1 MFAIYKKEVLSNFGN
16 WSAWIIMAAFSVIG
30 TLFLFFFENNSNLF
44 DIGVASLQ
52 SYFVLVPWIL
62 LFIIPAISM
71 RTLAEEQQNGT
82 LTWLFSQPISVQNIV
97 LGKYFSVWTIGILCL
112 LPSLV
117 YLYTLYVL
125 GVPEGNID
133 LGATFGS
140 YLGLIFLIGAFS
152 AIGILASALASNQ
165 IIAYLLGV
173 ILCFVLY
180 FGVVQ
185 IASYRP
191 LGQAD
196 YLLQNLGFYKH
207 YIAFTRGLI
216 DSRDLFYFI
225 LIIVIAL
232 CISINLVNKKK

>member
-16 WSAWIIMAAFSVIG
+16 WSAWIIIAAFSIIG
-30 TLFLFFFENNSNLF
+30 TLFLFFFENNSNIF

-71 RTLAEEQQNGT
+71 RTIAEEQQNGT

-97 LGKYFSVWTIGILCL
+97 LGKYFSIWTIGILCL

-117 YLYTLYVL
+117 YLYTLYIL
-125 GVPEGNID
+125 GIPEGNID
-133 LGATFGS
+133 LGATLGS

-152 AIGILASALASNQ
+152 GIGILASSIATNQ
-165 IIAYLLGV
+165 IVAYLLGV
-173 ILCFVLY
+173 ILSFIMY
-180 FGVVQ
+180 FGVEQ
-185 IASYRP
+185 IASYRL

-207 YIAFTRGLI
+207 YIAFTRGLV

-225 LIIVIAL
+225 LIIVITL

>member
-1 MFAIYKKEVLSNFGN
+1 M
-16 WSAWIIMAAFSVIG
+16 
-30 TLFLFFFENNSNLF
+30 
-44 DIGVASLQ
+44 
-52 SYFVLVPWIL
+52 
-62 LFIIPAISM
+62 
-71 RTLAEEQQNGT
+71 
-82 LTWLFSQPISVQNIV
+82 
-97 LGKYFSVWTIGILCL
+97 
-112 LPSLV
+112 
-117 YLYTLYVL
+117 

-180 FGVVQ
+180 FGVEQ
-185 IASYRP
+185 IASYRL